1 MKQSVL
7 TLLFETLPK
16 VLDILTNL
24 GKPSGRV
31 GSFYLRRFG
40 TVGLPS
46 LVRLVGLLRGEI
58 LPVTLRLGFFCGDQ
72 YYLSLVRR
80 NFANTFPTLMQEGKQ
95 SLPLNQGTGGQDLI

>member
-24 GKPSGRV
+24 GKPNGRV
-31 GSFYLRRFG
+31 GSSSLTQVWPF
-40 TVGLPS
+40 GLPS

-58 LPVTLRLGFFCGDQ
+58 LPETLRLGFFCGDQ
-72 YYLSLVRR
+72 Y
-80 NFANTFPTLMQEGKQ
+80 
-95 SLPLNQGTGGQDLI
+95 